1 MGHQTQIAT
10 MTDPAAPAPALL
22 SVRRLTVTQFRCYER
37 ARVESDGRPVV
48 LTGPNGAGKTNLLE
62 ALSFLAPGRGLRRA
76 ALADIGRRQ
85 APPGTAWGIAAEL
98 DTPAG
103 PVAIGTGL
111 DPAAA
116 EAGGSRRLVRID
128 GRPADSQAA
137 LAAHVTL
144 TWLTPQLDRLF
155 LEGSG
160 NRRRFL
166 DRLVFNFHPDH
177 AGHLTAYEQALRER
191 ARLLKEG
198 RPDPAWLDAL
208 ETAMAADAVAIAAAR
223 REMVERLRAADSVAE
238 FGGAAGDG
246 LFPRAELALS
256 GAVEAWLADSPA
268 LAVEDRFRARLKE
281 TRRIDAIAGGAADGP
296 HRGDLVVRHAGKDLP
311 AADCSTGEQKA
322 LLIGIVLANARLL
335 TAERGA
341 PPLLLLD
348 EIAAHL
354 DRRRRSALFEEVV
367 TLGAQ
372 AWLTGTEPELF
383 AALGDRA
390 RHFTVENARIGEAE

>member
-1 MGHQTQIAT
+1 MGHQVKFT
-10 MTDPAAPAPALL
+10 MTTDRTEIPALA
-22 SVRRLTVTQFRCYER
+22 VRRLTVTQFRCYER
-37 ARVESDGRPVV
+37 ARVETDGRPVV

-85 APPGTAWGIAAEL
+85 APPGTAWGIAAEIE
-98 DTPAG
+98 TPSG

-111 DPAAA
+111 DPVAA
-116 EAGGSRRLVRID
+116 EAGGFRRIVRID

-137 LAAHVTL
+137 LGAHVTL

-155 LEGSG
+155 LEGAG

-177 AGHLTAYEQALRER
+177 AGHLTAYEQSLRER
-191 ARLLKEG
+191 ARLLKDG
-198 RPDPAWLDAL
+198 RRDDDWLAAL
-208 ETAMAADAVAIAAAR
+208 EDSMAANAVAIAAAR
-223 REMVERLRAADSVAE
+223 REMVDRLRAAESVAR
-238 FGGAAGDG
+238 FGGADGDDF
-246 LFPRAELALS
+246 FPRAELALS
-256 GAVEAWLADSPA
+256 GAVEGWLADAPA
-268 LAVEDRFRARLKE
+268 LAVEEMFRDRLARTRAL
-281 TRRIDAIAGGAADGP
+281 DAVAGGAADGP
-296 HRGDLVVRHAGKDLP
+296 HRSDLLVRHAGQDIP
-311 AADCSTGEQKA
+311 ASDCSTGEQKA
-322 LLIGIVLANARLL
+322 LLVGIVLANARLL

-354 DRRRRSALFEEVV
+354 DSRRRAALFEEIVA
-367 TLGAQ
+367 LGAQ
-372 AWLTGTEPELF
+372 AWLTGTDQGLF

-390 RHFTVENARIGEAE
+390 RHLTIDNARIDEAD